1 MRGRTASLLV
11 GVAGLV
17 LCAVGLAFDPGAVLR
32 GWLAAFAFWVG
43 LPLGALMLLLAHD
56 LTGGRWG
63 RPAREPLRA
72 AAATMLLLA
81 LCLLPILFAL
91 PLLYPWAR
99 PEEAAPLKNLFYL
112 NGPFFVARALVFVVL
127 WTLLSL
133 VAAWRAAAVP
143 APVAVVGLILLA
155 LTATLAAFDWTMSL
169 EPEWGSSI
177 YGMMVISGHL
187 LAALAL
193 ATLAAVVAG
202 PAVGEG
208 ERMDL
213 GSLLIAG
220 ILLWFYLS
228 FMQFLIIWEED
239 LPKEIS
245 WYVAR
250 LAGGWGWVAVLGA
263 LGQGALPFFALIWW
277 PVKRSRI
284 GLGAVCGL
292 LLASHLLE
300 CWWLVLPGTPGG
312 WTWFAP
318 VATLGIG
325 GLWAA
330 LFLGRLKAVRRQPAA
345 EAPHAAGLVGEAR
358 HG

>member
-1 MRGRTASLLV
+1 MSGRAASLLV
-11 GVAGLV
+11 GAAGLV
-17 LCAVGLAFDPGAVLR
+17 LCAAGLAFDPGAVLR

-63 RPAREPLRA
+63 RVAREPLRA
-72 AAATMLLLA
+72 AAATMPLLA
-81 LCLLPILFAL
+81 LCLLPILVAL

-99 PEEAAPLKNLFYL
+99 PEEAARLKNLFYL
-112 NGPFFVARALVFVVL
+112 NGPFFVARALVFVGL
-127 WTLLSL
+127 WSLLSL
-133 VAAWRAAAVP
+133 VAARRATVS
-143 APVAVVGLILLA
+143 APVAVVGLILLG

-177 YGMMVISGHL
+177 YGMMVISGDL

-202 PAVGEG
+202 SAAGEG

-277 PVKRSRI
+277 PVKRSRV

-318 VATLGIG
+318 ATTLGIG

-330 LFLGRLKAVRRQPAA
+330 LFLGRLEAPGRQPAPDA
-345 EAPHAAGLVGEAR
+345 IGLMTEAR